1 MKKCCKC
8 NIEKEFCEFNKKSS
22 SKDGHH
28 PSCKECR
35 KIEFKLYYKQ
45 KKIELLKY
53 QKEYYSKN
61 TDKVKDRE
69 REKRKS
75 NPEIFKKYELKRK
88 TKRKEYYSK
97 YFLKRREND
106 NLFKM
111 SGNLRNRINKFI
123 KNKSKSTEIIIGI
136 SFDKLKIYLESK
148 FIEGMTWSNYGFNG
162 WHIDHIIPLS
172 SAQNEEEMYKLC
184 HYTNLQPLWAEE
196 NLRKGKKINYS

>member
-1 MKKCCKC
+1 MKVCSKCKF
-8 NIEKEFCEFNKKSS
+8 EKEFCEFNKKSD

-28 PSCKECR
+28 PYCKECR
-35 KIEFKLYYKQ
+35 KTEFKLYYKQ

-53 QKEYYSKN
+53 QKEYYINN

-88 TKRKEYYSK
+88 TKKKEYYSK

-106 NLFKM
+106 NIFKI

-136 SFDKLKIYLESK
+136 SFDELKIYLESK

-172 SAQNEEEMYKLC
+172 SAENEEEIYKLC

-196 NLRKGKKINYS
+196 NLKKGKKINYS